1 MASWKCIGS
10 CFTPGKTISLNN
22 SFSSRR
28 CLSEDRFRAAAL
40 GKVDRPAACPRYPNL
55 GNAGIAYAKALNV
68 NAASKEEKTESSQ
81 AYGPS
86 LRTIR
91 GFTIRVG
98 GNLMRGG
105 PEQGTSP
112 LVGKSQRQTTRKR
125 RRLKSESKAA
135 ATAVMP
141 GMIFSPEAKSTPRK
155 PRAAPKEKTSVQLYL
170 DDISR
175 TPLLTAEEEI
185 ELAKHVQE
193 LIRLEQVRDEM
204 LKALGKEASLE
215 EWARRAC
222 VGSEQTLRERLVR
235 GLEARERMI
244 LSNLRLV
251 VSVAKRFTSRG
262 LPLLDLFQEGVL
274 GLMRGVEKFDHGR
287 GFRFSTYAYWWI
299 RQSVSRGVLDRGRMI
314 RLPARTLELHYRITR
329 FSKNFFMAHN
339 YWPETKDI
347 AAGLDISEDR
357 IMDTIAS
364 MQPVASLEA
373 LAPGNANSDS
383 SREPWGTLVDDIADT
398 SPSPWMVAEADLLKE
413 DVQRALAQLTPREQT
428 VLRLRY
434 GLQGGKGQTLGEV
447 GRAFS
452 LTRERIRQI
461 ELGALKKMRKSAKV
475 LEDYTR

>member
-329 FSKNFFMAHN
+329 FSK
-339 YWPETKDI
+339 
-347 AAGLDISEDR
+347 

-398 SPSPWMVAEADLLKE
+398 SPSPWM
-413 DVQRALAQLTPREQT
+413 